1 MKKLMIY
8 AGSAVFAV
16 SCTSLSVDE
25 ARAYQSEME
34 AANAPTEEHAS
45 AFENG
50 LHDDFA
56 FYNGATGNVWP
67 REEITVTPEWFDED
81 TTHSE
86 FLSALA
92 VGNVVSAFGKGT
104 STYGMFD
111 INTRYH
117 AMYTKD
123 SDGSIKWLRNMA
135 VNEHLLAYRW
145 MKLSIDEERFNE
157 LFKGMAMNSTH
168 LRFTTSAAYSDSLA
182 EEYPDYAP
190 AHFGHMLLAWQ
201 SGDEAKFMEL
211 VETVKSKMGG
221 ENEAETQWMM
231 AMTADEPEMR
241 TYHWQNALNL
251 APNAPMIATF
261 YSFNQ
266 PNMEVKEAVIR
277 RVLERHPGNPGL
289 CNVLGYI
296 LMAQERMDEAKDY
309 FEFNVDYNGDLA
321 NSFDSMGD
329 WYARNGDKES
339 ALEMFQKAADM
350 DPTNFTFNPDR
361 AEE

>member
-1 MKKLMIY
+1 
-8 AGSAVFAV
+8 
-16 SCTSLSVDE
+16 
-25 ARAYQSEME
+25 
-34 AANAPTEEHAS
+34 
-45 AFENG
+45 
-50 LHDDFA
+50 
-56 FYNGATGNVWP
+56 
-67 REEITVTPEWFDED
+67 
-81 TTHSE
+81 
-86 FLSALA
+86 
-92 VGNVVSAFGKGT
+92 
-104 STYGMFD
+104 
-111 INTRYH
+111 
-117 AMYTKD
+117 
-123 SDGSIKWLRNMA
+123 MA

-145 MKLSIDEERFNE
+145 MQLSIDEERFNE
-157 LFKGMAMNSTH
+157 LFRGMAMNSTH
-168 LRFTTSAAYSDSLA
+168 LRFTTSAAYSDSLV

-266 PNMEVKEAVIR
+266 PNMAVKEAVIR
-277 RVLERHPGNPGL
+277 RVLDRHPGNPGL

-296 LMAQERMDEAKDY
+296 LMAQDRMDEAKDY
-309 FEFNVDYNGDLA
+309 FEFNIDYNGDLA

-361 AEE
+361 VEE

>member
-8 AGSAVFAV
+8 SGSALFAV
-16 SCTSLSVDE
+16 SCNSLSVDE

-34 AANAPTEEHAS
+34 AANAPTEEHAT

-56 FYNGATGNVWP
+56 FYNGTSGKVWP
-67 REEITVTPEWFDED
+67 KEEITVTADWFDED

-86 FLSALA
+86 FLSALS
-92 VGNVVSAFGKGT
+92 VGNVVSAFGRGT

-117 AMYTKD
+117 AVYTKD
-123 SDGSIKWLRNMA
+123 SDGSVKWLRNMA
-135 VNEHLLAYRW
+135 VNEHLLAKRW
-145 MKLSIDEERFNE
+145 MDLSIDEDRFNE
-157 LFKGMAMNSTH
+157 LFKGMAMNASH
-168 LRFTTSAAYSDSLA
+168 LRFTTSAAFSDSLA

-201 SGDEAKFMEL
+201 AGDEAKFSEL
-211 VETVKSKMGG
+211 VETVNSKMGG
-221 ENEAETQWMM
+221 ENEVEMEWMM
-231 AMTADEPEMR
+231 GLTAEDQAMR

-251 APNAPMIATF
+251 APNHPMIATF

-266 PNMEVKEAVIR
+266 PSVAVKEAVIR
-277 RVLERHPGNPGL
+277 RVLENHPGNAGL
-289 CNVLGYI
+289 CNVMGYI
-296 LMAQERMDEAKDY
+296 LMAQDKMEEAKEY
-309 FEFNVDYNGDLA
+309 FQFNVEYHEDLA

-329 WYARNGDKES
+329 WYVRNGDKEA

-350 DPTNFTFNPDR
+350 DPTNFSFNPDR